1 LEQSLQVRS
10 HRKLFAYLTT
20 YVEGAGNLNLSAFVD
35 NEAFPTALTPLPLSS
50 PGAKDLEMPINLL
63 GERVAFQVGTN
74 AVGAWFRL
82 ERFIPSLLPDP
93 WAPVR
98 GGN

>member
-1 LEQSLQVRS
+1 MRA
-10 HRKLFAYLTT
+10 HRKLFAYLSL
-20 YVEGAGNLNLSAFVD
+20 YVEGAGNLNLGAFVA
-35 NEAFPTALTPLPLSS
+35 NEAYPASLVPLPLS
-50 PGAKDLEMPINLL
+50 PPAPKDLELPINLL

-74 AVGAWFRL
+74 AAGAWFKV
-82 ERFIPSLLPDP
+82 ERFVVSLLPDP

>member
-1 LEQSLQVRS
+1 MMALE
-10 HRKLFAYLTT
+10 
-20 YVEGAGNLNLSAFVD
+20 LS
-35 NEAFPTALTPLPLSS
+35 
-50 PGAKDLEMPINLL
+50 INLL
-63 GERVAFQVGTN
+63 GERVAFLFGTN
-74 AVGAWFRL
+74 AAGAWFRM